1 MMSSNN
7 PVIQLEVVVYNI
19 TLCTTTL
26 FTMLYFQYVFLF
38 HTKYYIYSYACTAD
52 RLDYSSKYKS
62 YASEP
67 YLPVHSVS

>member
-1 MMSSNN
+1 MSSNN
-7 PVIQLEVVVYNI
+7 PVIQHEVIVYNI

-26 FTMLYFQYVFLF
+26 FPMLYIQYVFLLRV
-38 HTKYYIYSYACTAD
+38 TYSYACTAD

>member
-1 MMSSNN
+1 MSSNN
-7 PVIQLEVVVYNI
+7 PVIQHEVIVYNI
-19 TLCTTTL
+19 TLCTTAL
-26 FTMLYFQYVFLF
+26 FPMLYIQYVFLLRV
-38 HTKYYIYSYACTAD
+38 TYSYACTAD